1 MRVLALLGVVC
12 LLVSPLTHTSGL
24 GLFGV
29 GSIGTARAQALPK
42 SLEEGGTDAAM
53 KVRKNNWTVGVAG
66 GQLSGT
72 YMTFANELAE
82 VPRRRR
88 QSAGHSDRP
97 QILTICYTSAM
108 STSR

>member
-29 GSIGTARAQALPK
+29 GSIGTARAQAVPK

-53 KVRKNNWTVGVAG
+53 IGR
-66 GQLSGT
+66 
-72 YMTFANELAE
+72 LAPPADNCQ
-82 VPRRRR
+82 V
-88 QSAGHSDRP
+88 
-97 QILTICYTSAM
+97 LT
-108 STSR
+108 